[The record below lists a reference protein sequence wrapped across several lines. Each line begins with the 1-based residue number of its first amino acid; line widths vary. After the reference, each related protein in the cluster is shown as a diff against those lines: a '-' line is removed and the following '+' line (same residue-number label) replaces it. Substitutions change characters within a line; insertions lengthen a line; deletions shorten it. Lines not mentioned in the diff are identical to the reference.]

1 MSQKLQTELASSS
14 IPHHYDQLQQKSQVT
29 NQFIRKKRKLQSAQQ
44 FKSQS
49 KINFEQVN
57 NISSSS
63 KKLLSSKESKESI
76 LNFQQGYFERSE
88 TPSEGLFEDNKL
100 VQQVFVR
107 SSLTLNN
114 SNTLSPVKQPIG
126 QKSNNENSFINI
138 QQQIEPLQ
146 IKLNKQDSKGA
157 SFTTLDGKKA
167 TEIVNQSVQNS
178 LKIEIKIQN
187 LKGDE
192 NNNQSFSN
200 KPKNVIEIYKLS
212 NSKEKA
218 QQQNYQAQE
227 DVQQFQTIQK
237 IKNQG
242 FNVISNLLDQQ
253 KSNARSN
260 RYSYSQDLSGQ
271 VQGRSNQTSQESRNF
286 KLADNTSR
294 ILGEDN
300 LKQSK
305 HTLKEEEQQH
315 VNIQYNN
322 QRREIS
328 NNYRE
333 YLKNKLQ
340 YSYPPQIQQQMEYQ
354 EEDHQRILKGGIIVG
369 KQVQRT
375 RKNTS
380 YGKGISVFENLLQR
394 KQLQINQSQNIQEQ
408 KNLVNKQ
415 NQVNFTQSFYQN
427 LIKQSKRLN
436 NLINQQEQDWN
447 RKQKYI
453 NLHTKSNQDS
463 LLSANKQNSNF
474 ELVQKQQSKDRA
486 LVNAVQQSQQI
497 NQHYSLKLD
506 QEREENINCSLENI
520 EQDILGE
527 TYRST
532 QDLDEICN
540 KQLIAN
546 QILQNKTLDI
556 QSQTAK
562 IQNFE
567 RPYSQSLNRSNKQK
581 NAFDDKYQISSD
593 QQYLYNFKKK
603 QNLYINPESNQSQQ
617 EINDSV
623 NSVSSSFTD
632 KVIKHFRF
640 SNTMKNS
647 DVKNLTSIQ
656 QNSNIQQDC
665 QMNNFLVIQDQKD
678 AESSN
683 DQIIDSNIVNQNS
696 FLNMQ
701 KKENQQGLNQFQ
713 KCSLTSRTSNL
724 IDKNNFKKYKF
735 QNNESSGNNSFQRI
749 PNKQIT
755 SQRGSLSIPYSSR
768 TGDVLSN
775 QFYHIQNT
783 QDKRRSLCIESQ
795 RAMNTT
801 KNNKSSF
808 SISPDKRIQLTSNK
822 KIQNYVSEL
831 VNKYSHQSKMDQ
843 ECGPWADDDEE
854 EINDV
859 AVVS

>member
-1 MSQKLQTELASSS
+1 MSQKLQTELLSSS
-14 IPHHYDQLQQKSQVT
+14 IPLHQDRLQQKSQVK

-44 FKSQS
+44 FKSQN
-49 KINFEQVN
+49 KINFVQVN

-63 KKLLSSKESKESI
+63 KKLSSSKESKESI

-114 SNTLSPVKQPIG
+114 SSNQISPIKQTIS
-126 QKSNNENSFINI
+126 QKSINENSFMNI
-138 QQQIEPLQ
+138 QQQIEPPQ
-146 IKLNKQDSKGA
+146 IKLNKQNSKGA
-157 SFTTLDGKKA
+157 SFSTLDGKKA
-167 TEIVNQSVQNS
+167 TEIVNQSLQNS
-178 LKIEIKIQN
+178 QKIEIKIQN
-187 LKGDE
+187 QKGDE
-192 NNNQSFSN
+192 NNNQN
-200 KPKNVIEIYKLS
+200 VCYKPKNVIEVYKLC
-212 NSKEKA
+212 NSKEKG
-218 QQQNYQAQE
+218 QQQNYEVQ
-227 DVQQFQTIQK
+227 DDIQQFQTIQK
-237 IKNQG
+237 IKNQE

-271 VQGRSNQTSQESRNF
+271 VQGRSNQTSQESKSF
-286 KLADNTSR
+286 KLAENTSKM
-294 ILGEDN
+294 IGEYS

-305 HTLKEEEQQH
+305 HTFKEEEEQQT
-315 VNIQYNN
+315 NFQDNN
-322 QRREIS
+322 QQRREIS

-394 KQLQINQSQNIQEQ
+394 KQLQINQSQNIKEQ
-408 KNLVNKQ
+408 KNLANKQ

-427 LIKQSKRLN
+427 LIKQSKKLN

-453 NLHTKSNQDS
+453 NLHTKSNQES
-463 LLSANKQNSNF
+463 LVPTKQYLNSEAIQKYQLNSNKERAQVKALPQEF
-474 ELVQKQQSKDRA
+474 QKNMNR
-486 LVNAVQQSQQI
+486 
-497 NQHYSLKLD
+497 
-506 QEREENINCSLENI
+506 SLENI
-520 EQDILGE
+520 EYDTLGD
-527 TYRST
+527 TYRSI

-540 KQLIAN
+540 KQLINN
-546 QILQNKTLDI
+546 QAQQNNTLDI

-567 RPYSQSLNRSNKQK
+567 RPYSQSQNRSKKQQ
-581 NAFDDKYQISSD
+581 NTFDEQYQISAE
-593 QQYLYNFKKK
+593 QQYLFNFKKK
-603 QNLYINPESNQSQQ
+603 QNLYIYPESNQSQQ

-640 SNTMKNS
+640 SNTMKNN
-647 DVKNLTSIQ
+647 DVKNLTSSQ
-656 QNSNIQQDC
+656 QHNAAQQDC

-678 AESSN
+678 TESSN
-683 DQIIDSNIVNQNS
+683 DQIIDNKLVNENS
-696 FLNMQ
+696 FLNIQ
-701 KKENQQGLNQFQ
+701 KKESQQVLNQFQ

-724 IDKNNFKKYKF
+724 IDKNNFKKYKL
-735 QNNESSGNNSFQRI
+735 QNNESSSNSSFQRI

-755 SQRGSLSIPYSSR
+755 SQRGSLSIPYSGR
-768 TGDVLSN
+768 TEEVLSR
-775 QFYHIQNT
+775 QFYHIQNA
-783 QDKRRSLCIESQ
+783 QEKRKSLCIESQ
-795 RAMNTT
+795 RVINTS

-859 AVVS
+859 AAVS